1 MSVEATD
8 ATFEQDVI
16 ERSRSV
22 PVVVDFWAEWCG
34 PCRQLTPVL
43 ESAIDATAGAVEL
56 VKVDVDANPRTS
68 VAYRVQGIPAVK
80 AFRDG
85 RLVDEFTGN
94 VPRATVD
101 SFLRGLLPSEADRL
115 VELGDEAS
123 IRKALELEPDHPGA
137 LAALARLELAD
148 DDNGS
153 AALAAIEAGDVEGGL
168 QQLLEAVRTADDE
181 SRDRLRQVMV
191 GVFADLGQ
199 DDPLATRYRRE
210 LARTLY

>member
-123 IRKALELEPDHPGA
+123 IRRALELEPDHPGA

-168 QQLLEAVRTADDE
+168 QQLLDAVRTADNE

>member
-123 IRKALELEPDHPGA
+123 IRRALELEPDHPG
-137 LAALARLELAD
+137 
-148 DDNGS
+148 
-153 AALAAIEAGDVEGGL
+153 ALAAIEAGDVEGGL
-168 QQLLEAVRTADDE
+168 QQLLDAVRTADNE

>member
-43 ESAIDATAGAVEL
+43 ESAIDATDGAVEL
-56 VKVDVDANPRTS
+56 VKMDVDANPRTA
-68 VAYRVQGIPAVK
+68 VAHRVQGIPAVK

-94 VPRATVD
+94 VPRASVD

-115 VELGDEAS
+115 VELGDEES

-153 AALAAIEAGDVEGGL
+153 AALAAIDAGDVEGGL
-168 QQLLEAVRTADDE
+168 QLLLDAVRTADGE
-181 SRDRLRQVMV
+181 GRDRLRQVMV

-199 DDPLATRYRRE
+199 DDPLATRFRRE